1 MRIKFLLPGCL
12 AILIFSAAAN
22 AQTDFNNFWTKFKA
36 AVIGGNKS
44 DVANLTKFPLAM
56 PFGVKSIRS
65 KADFVRRYSNIM
77 NMEAN
82 AKRCF
87 QNAAP
92 EKQGNRY
99 EIYCTFKTEPESSDN
114 RPILYYFERTKAG
127 WRFTGLDNINE

>member
-36 AVIGGNKS
+36 AVVSGNKS

-114 RPILYYFERTKAG
+114 RPIL
-127 WRFTGLDNINE
+127 DNINE